1 MFWTREENEYSNKEL
16 VPRASPGC
24 KGGNIYIYLRHC
36 YKGRSNIQFLSGTGK
51 ARGRS
56 GKEEPGVAE
65 PLVPSKL
72 RSEDV
77 GGGVGGGRWL
87 RNLLVILAG
96 ASLNG
101 RETENNGNW

>member
-1 MFWTREENEYSNKEL
+1 MQRGKY
-16 VPRASPGC
+16 
-24 KGGNIYIYLRHC
+24 IYIYLRHC

-56 GKEEPGVAE
+56 GKEEPDVAE

-72 RSEDV
+72 RSEEV
-77 GGGVGGGRWL
+77 WGGDGGGRWL